1 MSDSAIPPPDRA
13 LEVAAVIGF
22 GIARRAIWSGERC
35 GWLDGVPVLPGQ
47 NPAVSA
53 MVGVDVY
60 GGTAG
65 IGWFLAQAAARIA
78 DPLLARTARGALRQA
93 AARAD
98 DHLAYSPHGFYGG
111 AAGAGAALV
120 LAGQELGDAQA
131 VEAGRALLLRVPL
144 VAADPLATDLIS
156 GLAGTVLALSL
167 AAAALGGDAVLLA
180 RAGEAA
186 GALLAM
192 GQRDA
197 VGTLSWATIADRRA
211 NLAGF
216 GHGAAG
222 IAHALIL
229 LNALAPDDR
238 WTEAAAA
245 AAAYE
250 RGLFD
255 AGQANWPDFRIFPGY
270 SSDQV
275 YFPIAWCHGA
285 PGIVRSR
292 MLAEAIGGF
301 DVAADLAAGLS
312 TTARE
317 AERGFRLPGTDF
329 TLCHG
334 VLGLADALLDAA
346 RQGRAEHGALV
357 TAIAGFAA
365 AAFHDEE
372 MPWPSGLLTREEMN
386 GLMMGN
392 AGIGHFYLRLADPG
406 LESVLAPGAGL
417 VRAARG

>member
-1 MSDSAIPPPDRA
+1 MSGPASPAPERA
-13 LEVAAVIGF
+13 LDVAAAIGF

-35 GWLDGVPVLPGQ
+35 SWLDGVPVLPGQ
-47 NPAVSA
+47 NPAISA
-53 MVGVDVY
+53 MVGIDVY

-65 IGWFLAQAAARIA
+65 IGWFMAQAAARIA
-78 DPLLARTARGALRQA
+78 DPLLARTALGALRQA

-98 DHLAYSPHGFYGG
+98 DHLAVAPHGFYGG

-120 LAGQELGDAQA
+120 LAGLEIGDERSM
-131 VEAGRALLLRVPL
+131 EAGRALLLRLPL
-144 VAADPLATDLIS
+144 AAADPLATDLIS
-156 GLAGTVLALSL
+156 GLAGTVLALAL
-167 AAAALGGDAVLLA
+167 GAAALGRDPMLLA

-186 GALLAM
+186 GNLLAM
-192 GQRDA
+192 GERDSA
-197 VGTLSWATIADRRA
+197 GALSWASVPDRRA
-211 NLAGF
+211 NLTGF

-222 IAHALIL
+222 IAYALTL
-229 LNALAPDDR
+229 LNALAPDGR

-245 AAAYE
+245 ALAYE

-255 AGQANWPDFRIFPGY
+255 PGQANWPDFRIFPGY

-285 PGIVRSR
+285 PGIVRGR
-292 MLAEAIGGF
+292 LLAEAAGGF
-301 DVAADLAAGLS
+301 DVAADIAAALS

-317 AERGFRLPGTDF
+317 AERGFRLPGMDF

-334 VLGLADALLDAA
+334 VLGLADTLLDGA
-346 RQGRAEHGALV
+346 RRGRGEHGAQV
-357 TAIAGFAA
+357 AAIADFAA
-365 AAFHDEE
+365 AFFHDGE

-406 LESVLAPGAGL
+406 LDSVLAPGAGL
-417 VRAARG
+417 VRAAAG